1 VSPLCLAFARTA
13 ALSAGRNPCS
23 ASASAGAAAFL
34 LPAWS
39 RGIIAVV
46 FGDGG
51 GSLFP
56 EGTGQHFNKRRHLG
70 DAADYLLHFGHSRDD
85 AVYAA
90 HTVDDAFDVIQAVA
104 EIEAAAFGWFG
115 SFRDVLIWKDERLAY
130 GRWLYRNARYT
141 GRKLGFVVWD
151 RVIP

>member
-1 VSPLCLAFARTA
+1 M
-13 ALSAGRNPCS
+13 SAGRNPCTS
-23 ASASAGAAAFL
+23 GSSGAAAFL
-34 LPAWS
+34 PAAYRRG
-39 RGIIAVV
+39 RGIA
-46 FGDGG
+46 FGDSG

-70 DAADYLLHFGHSRDD
+70 EAADYLLHFSHRRDD

-90 HTVDDAFDVIQAVA
+90 HPVDDAFDIIQAVA
-104 EIEAAAFGWFG
+104 EIEAAAFSWFG
-115 SFRDVLIWKDERLAY
+115 NFRDVLIGKDERLAY